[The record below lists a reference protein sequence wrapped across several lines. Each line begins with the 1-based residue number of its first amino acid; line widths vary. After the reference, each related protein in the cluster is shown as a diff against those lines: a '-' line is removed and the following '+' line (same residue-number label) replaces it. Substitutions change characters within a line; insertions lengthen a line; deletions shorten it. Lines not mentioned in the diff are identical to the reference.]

1 MQSRFG
7 ITSTYVLRTIV
18 ACAGVAACTSDAIMN
33 DPERPL
39 ESQSVSQRASDVEG
53 MANWN
58 IIALRTTLTGPFSPP
73 RETRNLAIVFG
84 AVNDAV
90 CSIMRECDV
99 YAGRTAARHDAS
111 IQAAVDAA
119 AHDALVALYPAP
131 TTVASLDASYD
142 SALATLPANDAR
154 DAGVAAGRA
163 AAAAMLALRVNDHSQ
178 DPQSYT
184 PTPGL
189 GSWVPTPPAFAPAL
203 EPGWGHVT
211 PFLLESGS
219 QLRPPPPPAPGS
231 DAYVRDYVE
240 IMDIG
245 ASNSTTRSAAQTE
258 TAMFWVSTAPQL
270 WNQVVQQLT
279 MAPGMNAAK
288 AAHAYMLLN
297 MAGADAMIAAW
308 DAKYAYGQWR
318 PLTAIRSSLEDG
330 SAATVQDPTWTPLL
344 PTPRFPDYPAGHAA
358 YGGAAERVLT
368 ALFGPQPGE
377 LSITSSTAANATH
390 TYRNFHEIADEVGNA
405 RVWGGIHW
413 RTAVEVGREVGQA
426 VGDVALARMRR

>member
-1 MQSRFG
+1 
-7 ITSTYVLRTIV
+7 
-18 ACAGVAACTSDAIMN
+18 
-33 DPERPL
+33 
-39 ESQSVSQRASDVEG
+39 
-53 MANWN
+53 
-58 IIALRTTLTGPFSPP
+58 
-73 RETRNLAIVFG
+73 VFG

-131 TTVASLDASYD
+131 ATVASLDASYD

-240 IMDIG
+240 SGPFSLTVVGVTPDTSVG
-245 ASNSTTRSAAQTE
+245 TYNGSRWQLAQATFTTREAALAE
-258 TAMFWVSTAPQL
+258 
-270 WNQVVQQLT
+270 
-279 MAPGMNAAK
+279 
-288 AAHAYMLLN
+288 YM
-297 MAGADAMIAAW
+297 
-308 DAKYAYGQWR
+308 
-318 PLTAIRSSLEDG
+318 
-330 SAATVQDPTWTPLL
+330 
-344 PTPRFPDYPAGHAA
+344 
-358 YGGAAERVLT
+358 
-368 ALFGPQPGE
+368 
-377 LSITSSTAANATH
+377 
-390 TYRNFHEIADEVGNA
+390 
-405 RVWGGIHW
+405 
-413 RTAVEVGREVGQA
+413 RTAVRPEYEWSWVNAQFQFDRFKRTTNKRNDAHFAAQLNLMLLGANHVLSMIDAFTTIRLRATPNGA
-426 VGDVALARMRR
+426 GGTSIGATISW